1 MSTPLPTHS
10 LAVSKPTS
18 RRSPARAIVVIA
30 MLMLG
35 TAMAGCGGSSKS
47 HSTATAAAAT
57 TAAITRAEFVA
68 KANAICASADP
79 ALAEASAKLASR
91 PSNAKLAALVKG
103 TYIPLINTQITQ
115 ISALGA
121 PPADRAAVGKM
132 LGMVQADLRKLES
145 RPALVATDVFGNF
158 ARVAH
163 PYGLTACAPTS

>member
-1 MSTPLPTHS
+1 MTTPLSSESP
-10 LAVSKPTS
+10 AVSKATG

-35 TAMAGCGGSSKS
+35 TAIAGCGGSSQS
-47 HSTATAAAAT
+47 HSTPTATAAAVT
-57 TAAITRAEFVA
+57 AITKAEFVA
-68 KANAICASADP
+68 RANAICGSADP

-132 LGMVQADLRKLES
+132 LEMVQADLRKLES
-145 RPALVATDVFGNF
+145 RPALV
-158 ARVAH
+158 
-163 PYGLTACAPTS
+163 